1 MDQQDVTRTEPIPP
15 HEATSSPVDVSVA
28 MPRYFGVTP
37 PTLLFGVACATLA
50 IAIVLAVLGHWVAA
64 LVLAA
69 VVLGEVAMFLSV
81 ARRKPDTGV
90 ARASSTAV
98 RRVSDRARWIVEAT
112 SVRTEAGR
120 GMTALRRELL
130 ELSDRRERALRDFG
144 AAVYDGDEEGAERL
158 EQELRAIDEEG
169 KEKERQLRAIAEA
182 AEERLRAGR
191 QSVQPTV
198 IQPPGDE
205 E

>member
-1 MDQQDVTRTEPIPP
+1 MDEQDVTKTQPIPP

-37 PTLLFGVACATLA
+37 PTPLFGVACATLA

-98 RRVSDRARWIVEAT
+98 RRVSERARWIVEAT
-112 SVRTEAGR
+112 TVRTEAGR

-158 EQELRAIDEEG
+158 EEELRAIDEAG
-169 KEKERQLRAIAEA
+169 QEKERQLRAIAEA
-182 AEERLRAGR
+182 AEERLQAGR

-198 IQPPGDE
+198 IQPPEDE

>member
-1 MDQQDVTRTEPIPP
+1 MEEQDITKAETVPP
-15 HEATSSPVDVSVA
+15 HETTSSPVDVSVA
-28 MPRYFGVTP
+28 MPRYFGITP

-50 IAIVLAVLGHWVAA
+50 LAIVLAVLGHWVAA
-64 LVLAA
+64 LVLAV
-69 VVLGEVAMFLSV
+69 VVLGEIAMFLSI
-81 ARRKPDTGV
+81 AGRKPDSGV

-98 RRVSDRARWIVEAT
+98 RRVSERARWIVEAT

-130 ELSDRRERALRDFG
+130 ELSERRERALHDLG
-144 AAVYDGDEEGAERL
+144 VAVYDGDEAAAERL
-158 EQELRAIDEEG
+158 KEELRAIDDEG
-169 KEKERQLRAIAEA
+169 REKERQMRTIAEE
-182 AEERLRAGR
+182 AEERLHAGR

-198 IQPPGDE
+198 VQPPDDE